1 VVITKGG
8 TTLHPATPAQMKSLA
23 VTVANQ
29 DYQDYRQ
36 TFLSPPLKLMV
47 QSGLWLEL
55 EAIIGFTVGLGLA
68 SLMGSRTV
76 PIVLMIIL
84 EIVLTPILSVSRIP
98 HLINVQRGVV
108 GLATAHLEPNGLPQV
123 FGGHGPGAGGI
134 IPESTAVAVIVIIA
148 WLVVWSALGA
158 WRMATRDV

>member
-1 VVITKGG
+1 
-8 TTLHPATPAQMKSLA
+8 M
-23 VTVANQ
+23 
-29 DYQDYRQ
+29 
-36 TFLSPPLKLMV
+36 
-47 QSGLWLEL
+47 
-55 EAIIGFTVGLGLA
+55 
-68 SLMGSRTV
+68 
-76 PIVLMIIL
+76 
-84 EIVLTPILSVSRIP
+84 
-98 HLINVQRGVV
+98 